1 MKQRNTLW
9 AMGAML
15 VALGFTSV
23 TGGCKSTHEKV
34 TYPDGTI
41 HERQDVEFRPN
52 FFPSLLNYEM
62 REKGLSQEGLR
73 LREWIPKKGGET
85 IHEVEG
91 VYYVPLK
98 KPRGTPP
105 RLTVNSNYKNEE
117 VQENVAPSEYRI
129 SADYLADSA
138 VLEGQIVGTDNWQTI
153 IDGDVQDIAI
163 ATMKRGLG
171 AMEFENEFGS
181 WRIVV
186 DAPIPVIVT
195 RLNGE
200 IMDVR
205 GINVRFGSYVYSDS
219 VNENCR

>member
-1 MKQRNTLW
+1 
-9 AMGAML
+9 MGAML

-105 RLTVNSNYKNEE
+105 RLTVNSNYENEE
-117 VQENVAPSEYRI
+117 VQENVMPSEYRI
-129 SADYLADSA
+129 SADYFADSA
-138 VLEGQIVGTDNWQTI
+138 VLESQIAGTDNWQVI
-153 IDGDVQDIAI
+153 IDGDMEDIAI
-163 ATMKRGLG
+163 GAMKRGLG

>member
-129 SADYLADSA
+129 SADYFADSA
-138 VLEGQIVGTDNWQTI
+138 VLEGQIAGTDNWQTI
-153 IDGDVQDIAI
+153 IDGDMEDIAI
-163 ATMKRGLG
+163 GAMKRGLG

-200 IMDVR
+200 IMDIR

>member
-23 TGGCKSTHEKV
+23 TGGCTSTHEKV

-41 HERQDVEFRPN
+41 YERQDVEFRPN

-98 KPRGTPP
+98 KPRVTPA
-105 RLTVNSNYKNEE
+105 RFSVNSNYKIEE

-138 VLEGQIVGTDNWQTI
+138 VLESQIAGTDNWQTI
-153 IDGDVQDIAI
+153 IDGDTQDIAI
-163 ATMKRGLG
+163 AAMKRGLG

-195 RLNGE
+195 RLNGK

>member
-1 MKQRNTLW
+1 MKQRNTVW

>member
-105 RLTVNSNYKNEE
+105 RLTVNSNYENEE
-117 VQENVAPSEYRI
+117 VQENVMPSEYRI
-129 SADYLADSA
+129 SADYFADSA
-138 VLEGQIVGTDNWQTI
+138 VLESQIAGTDNWQAI
-153 IDGDVQDIAI
+153 IDGDMEDIAI
-163 ATMKRGLG
+163 GAMKRGLG

>member
-1 MKQRNTLW
+1 MKQRNTVW

-41 HERQDVEFRPN
+41 HERQDVDFRPN

-105 RLTVNSNYKNEE
+105 RLSVNSNYKNEE

-129 SADYLADSA
+129 SADYFADSA
-138 VLEGQIVGTDNWQTI
+138 VLESQIAGTDNWQVI
-153 IDGDVQDIAI
+153 IDGDMEDIAI
-163 ATMKRGLG
+163 GAMKRGLG

-200 IMDVR
+200 ITDVR

>member
-129 SADYLADSA
+129 FADYFADSA
-138 VLEGQIVGTDNWQTI
+138 VLEGQIAGTDNWQTI
-153 IDGDVQDIAI
+153 IDGDMQDIAI
-163 ATMKRGLG
+163 AAMKRGLG

-205 GINVRFGSYVYSDS
+205 GINVRFGSYVHSDS

>member
-1 MKQRNTLW
+1 MKQRNTVW

-105 RLTVNSNYKNEE
+105 RLTVNSNYENEE
-117 VQENVAPSEYRI
+117 VQENVMPSEYRI
-129 SADYLADSA
+129 SADYFADSA
-138 VLEGQIVGTDNWQTI
+138 VLESQIDGTDNWQVI
-153 IDGDVQDIAI
+153 IDGDMEDIAI
-163 ATMKRGLG
+163 GAMKRGLG

-200 IMDVR
+200 ITDVR

>member
-1 MKQRNTLW
+1 MKQRNTVW

-23 TGGCKSTHEKV
+23 TGGCTSTHEKV

-41 HERQDVEFRPN
+41 YERQDVEFRPN

-98 KPRGTPP
+98 KPRGTPA
-105 RLTVNSNYKNEE
+105 RLSVNSNYKNEE

-138 VLEGQIVGTDNWQTI
+138 VLESQIAGTDNWQTI
-153 IDGDVQDIAI
+153 IDGDTQDIAI
-163 ATMKRGLG
+163 AAMKRGLG

>member
-1 MKQRNTLW
+1 MKQRNTVW

-105 RLTVNSNYKNEE
+105 RLTVNSNYENEE
-117 VQENVAPSEYRI
+117 VQENVMPSEYRI
-129 SADYLADSA
+129 SADYFADSA
-138 VLEGQIVGTDNWQTI
+138 VLESQIAGTDNWQAI
-153 IDGDVQDIAI
+153 IDGDMEDIAI
-163 ATMKRGLG
+163 GAMKRGLG

-200 IMDVR
+200 ITDVR

>member
-1 MKQRNTLW
+1 MKQRNTVW

-105 RLTVNSNYKNEE
+105 RLSVNSNYKNEE

-129 SADYLADSA
+129 SADYFADSA
-138 VLEGQIVGTDNWQTI
+138 VLESQIAGTDNWQVI
-153 IDGDVQDIAI
+153 IDGDMEDIAI
-163 ATMKRGLG
+163 GAMKRGLG

-200 IMDVR
+200 ITDVR

>member
-62 REKGLSQEGLR
+62 REKGISQEGLR

-129 SADYLADSA
+129 SADYFADSA
-138 VLEGQIVGTDNWQTI
+138 VLESQNAGTDNWQTI
-153 IDGDVQDIAI
+153 IDGDMEDIAI
-163 ATMKRGLG
+163 GAMKRGLG

-200 IMDVR
+200 IMDIR

>member
-98 KPRGTPP
+98 KSRGTPP

-129 SADYLADSA
+129 SADYFADSA
-138 VLEGQIVGTDNWQTI
+138 VLEGQIAGTDNWQTI
-153 IDGDVQDIAI
+153 IDGDMEDIAI
-163 ATMKRGLG
+163 GAMKRGLG

-200 IMDVR
+200 IMDIR

>member
-1 MKQRNTLW
+1 
-9 AMGAML
+9 
-15 VALGFTSV
+15 
-23 TGGCKSTHEKV
+23 
-34 TYPDGTI
+34 
-41 HERQDVEFRPN
+41 
-52 FFPSLLNYEM
+52 M

-98 KPRGTPP
+98 KPRGTPA
-105 RLTVNSNYKNEE
+105 RLSVNSNYKNEE

-138 VLEGQIVGTDNWQTI
+138 VLESQIAGTDNWQTI
-153 IDGDVQDIAI
+153 IDGDTQDIAI
-163 ATMKRGLG
+163 AAMKRGLG

>member
-1 MKQRNTLW
+1 MKQPNTLW

-41 HERQDVEFRPN
+41 YERHDVEFRPD
-52 FFPSLLNYEM
+52 FIPSLLNYEM

-73 LREWIPKKGGET
+73 LREWIPKKGGEI

-98 KPRGTPP
+98 KLLGLPP
-105 RLTVNSNYKNEE
+105 LMSVNSNYKNAE
-117 VQENVAPSEYRI
+117 VQKNVTPSEYRI

-138 VLEGQIVGTDNWQTI
+138 VLEGQIAGTDNWQTI
-153 IDGDVQDIAI
+153 IDGDMQDIAI
-163 ATMKRGLG
+163 AAMKRGLG

-205 GINVRFGSYVYSDS
+205 RINVRFGSYEHSDS

>member
-1 MKQRNTLW
+1 MKQRNTVW

-105 RLTVNSNYKNEE
+105 RLTVNSNYENEE
-117 VQENVAPSEYRI
+117 VQENVMPSEYRI
-129 SADYLADSA
+129 SADYFADSA
-138 VLEGQIVGTDNWQTI
+138 VLESQIAGTDNWQAI
-153 IDGDVQDIAI
+153 IDGDMEDIAI
-163 ATMKRGLG
+163 GAMKRGLG

>member
-129 SADYLADSA
+129 SADYFADSA
-138 VLEGQIVGTDNWQTI
+138 VLEGQNAGTDNWQTI
-153 IDGDVQDIAI
+153 IDGDMEDIAI
-163 ATMKRGLG
+163 GAMKRGLG

-200 IMDVR
+200 IMDIR

>member
-105 RLTVNSNYKNEE
+105 RLTVNSNYENEE
-117 VQENVAPSEYRI
+117 VQENVMPSEYRI
-129 SADYLADSA
+129 SADYFADSA
-138 VLEGQIVGTDNWQTI
+138 VLESQIAGTDNWQVI
-153 IDGDVQDIAI
+153 IDGDMEDIAI
-163 ATMKRGLG
+163 GAMKRGLG

>member
-129 SADYLADSA
+129 SADYFADSA
-138 VLEGQIVGTDNWQTI
+138 VLESQNAGTDNWQTI
-153 IDGDVQDIAI
+153 IDGDMEDIAI
-163 ATMKRGLG
+163 GAMKRGLG

-200 IMDVR
+200 IMDIR

>member
-105 RLTVNSNYKNEE
+105 RLTVNSNYENEE
-117 VQENVAPSEYRI
+117 VQENVMPSEYRI
-129 SADYLADSA
+129 SADYFADSA
-138 VLEGQIVGTDNWQTI
+138 VLESQIAGTDNWQVI
-153 IDGDVQDIAI
+153 IDGDMEDIAI
-163 ATMKRGLG
+163 GAMKRGLG

-195 RLNGE
+195 KLNGE
-200 IMDVR
+200 IMDIR

>member
-98 KPRGTPP
+98 KSRGTPP

>member
-1 MKQRNTLW
+1 M
-9 AMGAML
+9 
-15 VALGFTSV
+15 
-23 TGGCKSTHEKV
+23 
-34 TYPDGTI
+34 
-41 HERQDVEFRPN
+41 
-52 FFPSLLNYEM
+52 
-62 REKGLSQEGLR
+62 
-73 LREWIPKKGGET
+73 
-85 IHEVEG
+85 
-91 VYYVPLK
+91 PLK
-98 KPRGTPP
+98 KLLGIRPQ
-105 RLTVNSNYKNEE
+105 LSVNSNYKNDEG
-117 VQENVAPSEYRI
+117 QKNVTPSEYRI

-138 VLEGQIVGTDNWQTI
+138 VLEGQIAGTDNWQAI
-153 IDGDVQDIAI
+153 IDGDMQDIAI
-163 ATMKRGLG
+163 AAMKRGLG

>member
-1 MKQRNTLW
+1 MKQRNTVW

-129 SADYLADSA
+129 SADYFADSA
-138 VLEGQIVGTDNWQTI
+138 VLESQNAGTDNWQTI
-153 IDGDVQDIAI
+153 IDGDMEDIAI
-163 ATMKRGLG
+163 GAMKRGLG

-200 IMDVR
+200 IMDIR

>member
-1 MKQRNTLW
+1 MKQRSTLW

-98 KPRGTPP
+98 KSRGTPP
-105 RLTVNSNYKNEE
+105 RLTVNLNYKNEE

-129 SADYLADSA
+129 SADYFADSA
-138 VLEGQIVGTDNWQTI
+138 VLESQNAGTDNWQTI
-153 IDGDVQDIAI
+153 IDGDMEDIAI
-163 ATMKRGLG
+163 GAMKRGLG

-200 IMDVR
+200 IMDIR

>member
-1 MKQRNTLW
+1 MKQRNTVW

-163 ATMKRGLG
+163 GAMKRGLG

>member
-1 MKQRNTLW
+1 MKQRNTVW

-23 TGGCKSTHEKV
+23 TGGCTSTHEKV

-41 HERQDVEFRPN
+41 YERQDVEFRPN

-98 KPRGTPP
+98 KPRGTPA
-105 RLTVNSNYKNEE
+105 RLSVNLNYKNEE

-138 VLEGQIVGTDNWQTI
+138 VLESQIAGTDNWQTI
-153 IDGDVQDIAI
+153 IDGDTQDIAI
-163 ATMKRGLG
+163 AAMKRGLG

>member
-23 TGGCKSTHEKV
+23 TGGCTSTHEKV

-41 HERQDVEFRPN
+41 YERQDVEFRPN

-98 KPRGTPP
+98 KPRGTPA
-105 RLTVNSNYKNEE
+105 RLSVNSNYKNEE

-138 VLEGQIVGTDNWQTI
+138 VLESQIAGTDNWQTI
-153 IDGDVQDIAI
+153 IDGDTQDIAI
-163 ATMKRGLG
+163 AAMKRGLG

-200 IMDVR
+200 IVDVR

>member
-129 SADYLADSA
+129 SADYFADSA
-138 VLEGQIVGTDNWQTI
+138 VLESQIAGTDNWQVI
-153 IDGDVQDIAI
+153 IDGDMQDIAI
-163 ATMKRGLG
+163 AAMKRGLG

>member
-1 MKQRNTLW
+1 MKQRNTVW

-105 RLTVNSNYKNEE
+105 RLSVNSNYKNEE

-129 SADYLADSA
+129 SADYFADSA
-138 VLEGQIVGTDNWQTI
+138 VLESQIAGTDNWQVI
-153 IDGDVQDIAI
+153 IDGDMEDIAI
-163 ATMKRGLG
+163 GAMKRGLG

-205 GINVRFGSYVYSDS
+205 GINVRFGSYEHSDS

>member
-1 MKQRNTLW
+1 MKQRNTVW

-98 KPRGTPP
+98 KSRGTPP
-105 RLTVNSNYKNEE
+105 RLTVNSNYENEE
-117 VQENVAPSEYRI
+117 VQENVMPSEYRI

-138 VLEGQIVGTDNWQTI
+138 VLEGQIAGTDNWQTI
-153 IDGDVQDIAI
+153 IDGDMQDIAI
-163 ATMKRGLG
+163 AAMKRGLG

-205 GINVRFGSYVYSDS
+205 GINVRFGSYEHSDS